1 MGSRERVRENER
13 NNGDNILIWTDELCR
28 RLIDAFI
35 TEKQTYSQ
43 LADTLAI
50 ELGEP
55 INPEQLRSALR
66 RYTARSNQA
75 LQRQEQFA
83 IAPVV
88 EKKPIPILTPTV
100 HTARE
105 VKPTRVRFGALGD
118 THLCSNY
125 EDLDALH
132 KLYAI
137 YKQEGVSVVYHT
149 GNWIDGEAR
158 FNANDLNTRG
168 MDAQLKYFIANY
180 PKIEGIE
187 TRFID
192 GDDHEGWYT
201 QNFGIQIGAHLEDMA
216 RRAGR
221 TDLVY
226 LGYMEADTPIVL
238 PDGTQLLVRTLHAGG
253 GSSYALSH
261 TSQKLVDG
269 WDDDERPFI
278 LLVGHYHKA
287 EYLPN
292 YRGVRIIQ
300 TGTFQHQTPFMRK
313 KRLHADIGGWI
324 VDVSVIDDKTTRVA
338 AEFIHFGSKPWK
350 HVMR

>member
-1 MGSRERVRENER
+1 M
-13 NNGDNILIWTDELCR
+13 DD
-28 RLIDAFI
+28 I
-35 TEKQTYSQ
+35 TLGQTWEDKATKLGQ
-43 LADTLAI
+43 
-50 ELGEP
+50 ELGEV
-55 INPEQLRSALR
+55 IHPEALR
-66 RYTARSNQA
+66 AAVRRYNRRASKALEAQEFFGFTPAVEPRTVPQLVPTEHQPRS
-75 LQRQEQFA
+75 
-83 IAPVV
+83 
-88 EKKPIPILTPTV
+88 T
-100 HTARE
+100 
-105 VKPTRVRFGALGD
+105 KPTRIRFGALGD
-118 THLCSNY
+118 THLCSKY
-125 EDLDALH
+125 TDLDALH
-132 KLYAI
+132 RLYDI
-137 YKQEGVSVVYHT
+137 YKQEGVTVVYHT

-158 FNANDLNTRG
+158 FNANDINTRG
-168 MDAQLKYFIANY
+168 MDAQLRYFIQNY
-180 PKIEGIE
+180 PKIDGIE

-201 QNFGIQIGAHLEDMA
+201 QNFGIEIGAHLEDMA
-216 RRAGR
+216 KREGR
-221 TDLVY
+221 NDLVY

-238 PDGTQLLVRTLHAGG
+238 PDGSELPVRTLHAGG

-324 VDVSVIDDKTTRVA
+324 VDVSVVDEKTTRVA